1 MIRKI
6 GFFLFILLTGCG
18 LRPSLEDNKLS
29 NLQLN
34 LEEFFEGHVVAYGQF
49 QDVLGN
55 VSRRFVVDV
64 KGTWDGKRL
73 TLVEDFKYADDS
85 REQRIWKLTK
95 TGEQTWVGKADG
107 VIGEAQGREDGDAF
121 YWAYTIDLPVPDGTM
136 RVSFKDYMWLQSD
149 DRLLN
154 KAYMSKWGFPLGEVI
169 LMFEK
174 KSS

>member
-1 MIRKI
+1 MCRII
-6 GFFLFILLTGCG
+6 ALFFLVLLAGCG
-18 LRPSLEDNKLS
+18 LKPSLKDEKLS

-34 LEEFFEGHVVAYGQF
+34 LEEFFEGDVVAYGQF
-49 QDVLGN
+49 QDILGN

-64 KGTWDGKRL
+64 KGTWDGKKL
-73 TLVEDFKYADDS
+73 TLVENFKYADAS
-85 REQRIWKLTK
+85 QEKRVWRLTK
-95 TGEQTWVGKADG
+95 TGEQTWVGTADG
-107 VIGEAQGREDGDAF
+107 VIGIAEGREDGDTF

-136 RVSFKDYMWLQSD
+136 QVSFKDYMWLQSE

-174 KSS
+174 KS